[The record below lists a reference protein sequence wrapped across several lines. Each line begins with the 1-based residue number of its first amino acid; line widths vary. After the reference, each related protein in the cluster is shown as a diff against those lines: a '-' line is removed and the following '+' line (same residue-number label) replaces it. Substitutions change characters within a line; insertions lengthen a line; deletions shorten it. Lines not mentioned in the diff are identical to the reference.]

1 MTYNQI
7 ANAEFSM
14 DYCQLGPN
22 EKEWV
27 QEVHEEFNN

>member
-14 DYCQLGPN
+14 DYNQLGPN

-27 QEVHEEFNN
+27 REVHEEFNN